1 MPSYKKRGTDCTAD
15 MHEIPVKKASMNAPK
30 LAAKES
36 MQASLD
42 ITTSTTSTTLLQ
54 VCSTCE
60 FITQA
65 GCKT

>member
-42 ITTSTTSTTLLQ
+42 ITTSTTSTASYSSLLNIL
-54 VCSTCE
+54 
-60 FITQA
+60 FRRFM
-65 GCKT
+65 

>member
-42 ITTSTTSTTLLQ
+42 ITTSTTSTATYSSLLNIL
-54 VCSTCE
+54 
-60 FITQA
+60 FRRFM
-65 GCKT
+65 

>member
-1 MPSYKKRGTDCTAD
+1 MPSYKKRGTDCTTD

-42 ITTSTTSTTLLQ
+42 ITTSTTSTASYSSLLNIL
-54 VCSTCE
+54 
-60 FITQA
+60 FRRFM
-65 GCKT
+65 